1 MKKIILF
8 FLIIVNS
15 FACVCHSSISCIPV
29 KISLGRALA
38 AGEKGVIE
46 NDGAFLARKIKKIKK
61 IQQKILLIQSEITA
75 LQKKINAIRKIEA
88 LYSDNIAKEMLKKNN
103 LEFLLNR
110 QIYNL
115 NQSYSLLNK
124 MELLNLKKGLKND
137 KRK

>member
-1 MKKIILF
+1 MKKIVLP
-8 FLIIVNS
+8 FLIIINS
-15 FACVCHSSISCIPV
+15 FACVCHPSVSCIPV

-38 AGEKGVIE
+38 IGEKGVIE
-46 NDGAFLARKIKKIKK
+46 NDGTIFAKKIKEIKEIQKK
-61 IQQKILLIQSEITA
+61 ISLMQNEITS
-75 LQKKINAIRKIEA
+75 LQKKISAIKKIEA

-124 MELLNLKKGLKND
+124 MELLNLKKGLK
-137 KRK
+137 K